1 MDRGGGELMRG
12 PHGIICAMA
21 LLAIAS
27 KANAQSTARPS
38 RLRIDLDAGVQL
50 SSTAFDTSA
59 TKPVYLENGTVDTS
73 YKTTHGP
80 AIDGGVSVRVAGDVS
95 VGVMV
100 SWFTEN
106 TDAAVSAA
114 IPHPFFF
121 NAPRTVAGTAPALN
135 RDELATHILA
145 IYTLHPGHAVDVS
158 LSVGPSFFRVR
169 QDIVSDITFTDT
181 YPFDAPAFTS
191 AASQRVTASNKAG
204 FNVGADVGFRLA
216 RHAGVGASVR
226 FSKAIV
232 PLMVPNSTT
241 TVSVDAGG
249 TQIAGGLRMYF

>member
-1 MDRGGGELMRG
+1 MCG
-12 PHGIICAMA
+12 PRSIIWAMA

-27 KANAQSTARPS
+27 EAAAQTTTTPD
-38 RLRIDLDAGVQL
+38 RLRIDLDVGVQV
-50 SSTAFDTSA
+50 SSRAFDTSA
-59 TKPVYLENGTVDTS
+59 TKPVYLENATIDAS
-73 YKTTHGP
+73 YKVTHGP
-80 AIDGGVSVRVAGDVS
+80 AINGGVSVRIAGDVS

-100 SWFTEN
+100 SSVTEN

-121 NAPRTVAGTAPALN
+121 RTPRTITGTAPALH
-135 RDELATHILA
+135 RDELVTHILG
-145 IYTLHPGHAVDVS
+145 IYTLHPGRAVELA

-204 FNVGADVGFRLA
+204 FNVGADVGLRLA

-226 FSKAIV
+226 FSQAIV

-249 TQIAGGLRMYF
+249 TQIAGGLRLYF